1 MAHYF
6 KAKDKTLRPR
16 SKRLEAN
23 AIGYE
28 AEAEA
33 NILASRP
40 VCSDL
45 YLEKIDSKSI
55 YTVHE

>member
-28 AEAEA
+28 AEA

-55 YTVHE
+55 YTVHV